1 MPKIFKSKS
10 LPKPREKESAP
21 SMLENQILNYRI
33 ILVPIDFSEHSA
45 KTIEYAA
52 KLAARFGS
60 EVKLLNVLEIPDYI
74 TPEYQKAYLS
84 ENRIVPHIDVA
95 EREITQKLLVR
106 EEEFRSREIPVESYF
121 RVGCPF
127 EEIVSMSNHF
137 SVDLIVIG
145 SHGHTGIKRLL
156 LGSTAERV
164 VQHAHCPVL
173 VVKGG

>member
-1 MPKIFKSKS
+1 MPKIFKSKTP
-10 LPKPREKESAP
+10 LKTQKKEDAP
-21 SMLENQILNYRI
+21 EVVENEILDYKV
-33 ILVPIDFSEHSA
+33 ILVPIDFSDHSV
-45 KTIEYAA
+45 KTVDYAA

-60 EVKLLNVLEIPDYI
+60 SVKLLNVLEIPDYI
-74 TPEYQKAYLS
+74 TPEYQRSYLS
-84 ENRIVPHIDVA
+84 ENRIDPQIDVA
-95 EREITQKLLVR
+95 EREINQKLLAS
-106 EEEFRSREIPVESYF
+106 EEELRKRAVPVESYF

-127 EEIVSMSNHF
+127 EEIVSMANHF

-173 VVKGG
+173 VVKG